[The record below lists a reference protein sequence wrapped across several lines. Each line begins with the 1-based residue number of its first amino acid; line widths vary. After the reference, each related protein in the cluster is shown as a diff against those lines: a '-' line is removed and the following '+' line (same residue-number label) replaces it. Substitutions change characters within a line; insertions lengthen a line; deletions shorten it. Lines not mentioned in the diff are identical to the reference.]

1 MSPSLDL
8 ISLLSRV
15 RFLPASSIVLPVF
28 PIIPDTVLLLSTVFH
43 VVDISASI
51 CFLGYL
57 PVISYPLNAVHDDL
71 SYASQSMTSFV
82 PRVTSVILLPLYL
95 RFTVLSSMSFSA
107 FRYVPS
113 TPCML
118 PATFSM
124 SFPPIYAVPPLLIIP
139 MFLMLSVTDSTSLIF
154 LSGKNLLLFMFSLYF
169 VTESTVLSFRTFPF
183 SDISCMADIP
193 SIFPPILWIPPLPSI
208 YTSEPDIRAPESP
221 MDAFVTCPPVDIYTV
236 PVSDPICDVFI
247 SSPAFITVPD
257 VPDICDGFRTET
269 FLLSISTPSSLLYVP
284 LRYSSVPFT
293 TLPDT
298 SRYTSEPV
306 ISPPAPR
313 PVRMLSAS
321 YRYFPVLYTFPAL
334 IWTDFPDPMLPPS
347 LFITSPSIFRTMM
360 PSDVIL
366 EPSDVISSS
375 RSLVSTCLLP
385 TVFTVLPAFA
395 QCILSFS
402 RVSSDILILSVT
414 AILLCPIFSKYP
426 SFTSPYIPPP
436 EYISPRL
443 FLMRVSAISERL
455 PPDSISPLIF
465 SISEPSIWM
474 SPAPS
479 ILPPSPLYILPAAPI
494 YRLPPDT
501 ILPLLD
507 MFPASTER
515 DSLPDIISL
524 LFISPS
530 VSRPSIPA
538 VISLP
543 RFMLSFPIR

>member
-124 SFPPIYAVPPLLIIP
+124 SFPPIYAVPPLLTIP

-154 LSGKNLLLFMFSLYF
+154 LCGKNLIFFLFSLYF
-169 VTESTVLSFRTFPF
+169 VTDSTVLSFRTFPF
-183 SDISCMADIP
+183 SDISCMDDVP

-221 MDAFVTCPPVDIYTV
+221 MDAFVTCPPADIYTV
-236 PVSDPICDVFI
+236 PVSVPICDVFI
-247 SSPAFITVPD
+247 RSPAFITVPD

-313 PVRMLSAS
+313 PVRLLPVS
-321 YRYFPVLYTFPAL
+321 YRYFPVLYMFPAL

-347 LFITSPSIFRTMM
+347 LFTTSPSIFRTIL
-360 PSDVIL
+360 PSDVIP

-375 RSLVSTCLLP
+375 RSVVSTCLLL
-385 TVFTVLPAFA
+385 TGLPSFP
-395 QCILSFS
+395 QSLLSFS
-402 RVSSDILILSVT
+402 RGSSDILTLSVIT
-414 AILLCPIFSKYP
+414 MLLSPAFSKCP
-426 SFTSPYIPPP
+426 SFTSPYMPPP
-436 EYISPRL
+436 EYILPRL
-443 FLMRVSAISERL
+443 FLIRVSAISARL

-479 ILPPSPLYILPAAPI
+479 ILPPSPLYILPPAPI
-494 YRLPPDT
+494 YRLPPDSM
-501 ILPLLD
+501 LPLLD

-515 DSLPDIISL
+515 DSVPDIMFL
-524 LFISPS
+524 LFISPP

-538 VISLP
+538 VMSLP